1 MTDTK
6 QIYTFNVERN
16 GDDLRVVQ
24 YRFPEDEF
32 GKKLMA
38 VLLYQIAEHL
48 DPAMQEVKIQ

>member
-6 QIYTFNVERN
+6 QTYSFNIERD
-16 GDDLRVVQ
+16 GDDLRVVE

-48 DPAMQEVKIQ
+48 DPAMQEVKTQ